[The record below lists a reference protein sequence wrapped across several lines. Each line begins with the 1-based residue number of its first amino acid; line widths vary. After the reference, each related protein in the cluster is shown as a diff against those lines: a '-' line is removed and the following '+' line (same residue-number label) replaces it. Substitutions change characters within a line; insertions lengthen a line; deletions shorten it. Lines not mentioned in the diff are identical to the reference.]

1 MFTKGPITRPL
12 KLFCP
17 ILAVLLAPGGIQAQE
32 KTDVQPGA
40 LKQILD
46 RLDRLEHENHD
57 LADEV
62 HALRTELAAARSQPA
77 QKQPAEAETAQGQT
91 ATPSPLP
98 EAPPPEAPLEE
109 RVQVAE
115 QRAADLSQEKVEA
128 SQRFPISLT
137 GMVLFNAFLNGK
149 NAGGAENPTYASAV
163 SGPATN
169 GATIAQTV
177 LGLRYESPRALW
189 GAQVNGSVFFDFYGG
204 DGTSLD
210 HTARLRTAAIQLDW
224 TNTSVMVGQD
234 KPLIA
239 PRDPFSL
246 AQVGVS
252 AFTGAGNLWLWSP
265 QAKVEERFKLGDN
278 SGLRAQIGLY
288 EMGGTYT
295 YTESTSYPNSVVE
308 SSAGPALE
316 GRFEFW
322 HRFGEHTRIELAPGF
337 HTAQTTEDGV
347 SVPSRLFSFDWFAN
361 PWEKIEF
368 TGTFYDGENI
378 AGLGTIGPGYFVV
391 GPAQVRPVQAMG
403 GWAQLAWLA
412 TPKLT
417 FHLIAGQ
424 HNNQESEVS
433 EGLIY
438 KNQGYAANL
447 VYRLAP
453 NVLFSLEGM
462 QVRTSWVGSSGTRLN
477 NHYDLGVA
485 YLF

>member
-1 MFTKGPITRPL
+1 M
-12 KLFCP
+12 
-17 ILAVLLAPGGIQAQE
+17 
-32 KTDVQPGA
+32 
-40 LKQILD
+40 
-46 RLDRLEHENHD
+46 
-57 LADEV
+57 
-62 HALRTELAAARSQPA
+62 
-77 QKQPAEAETAQGQT
+77 
-91 ATPSPLP
+91 
-98 EAPPPEAPLEE
+98 
-109 RVQVAE
+109 QVAE
-115 QRAADLSQEKVEA
+115 QRTADLSQEKVEA

-149 NAGGAENPTYASAV
+149 NSAGYEDPTVASAA
-163 SGPATN
+163 SGYATN

-177 LGLRYESPRALW
+177 LGLRYESPKALW
-189 GAQVNGSVFFDFYGG
+189 GAAVNGSAFFDFYGG

-239 PRDPFSL
+239 PRDPYSL

-252 AFTGAGNLWLWSP
+252 PFTAAGNLWLWSP
-265 QAKVEERFKLGDN
+265 EAKVEERFKFGND

-288 EMGGTYT
+288 EMGGTYAVV
-295 YTESTSYPNSVVE
+295 PNTGYFDN
-308 SSAGPALE
+308 SAELRSGPALE

-337 HTAQTTEDGV
+337 HVAQTTESGV

-368 TGTFYDGENI
+368 TGAFYSGENI
-378 AGLGTIGPGYFVV
+378 AGLGTIGPGYFGL
-391 GPAQVRPVQAMG
+391 GPLVRPVQSIG

-424 HNNQESEVS
+424 HNNQASEVS

-447 VYRLAP
+447 IYRLAP
-453 NVLFSLEGM
+453 NVLFSLEAM
-462 QVRTSWVGSSGTRLN
+462 QLRTSYVATGTRLN

>member
-1 MFTKGPITRPL
+1 MSNNRPITRPL
-12 KLFCP
+12 KTFCP
-17 ILAVLLAPGGIQAQE
+17 ILAVLLTTSGIQAQE
-32 KTDVQPGA
+32 KTDLQ
-40 LKQILD
+40 QILQ
-46 RLDRLEHENHD
+46 RLDRLEEENHK

-62 HALRTELAAARSQPA
+62 HALRTELAAAKEP
-77 QKQPAEAETAQGQT
+77 AQGQV
-91 ATPSPLP
+91 AQS
-98 EAPPPEAPLEE
+98 ASPPEAPLEE

-115 QRAADLSQEKVEA
+115 QRTADLSQEKVEA

-149 NAGGAENPTYASAV
+149 YSAGYEDPTVASAA
-163 SGPATN
+163 SGFATN

-177 LGLRYESPRALW
+177 LGLRYESPKALW
-189 GAQVNGSVFFDFYGG
+189 GAAVNGSVFFDFYAG

-210 HTARLRTAAIQLDW
+210 HAARLRTAAIQLDW

-252 AFTGAGNLWLWSP
+252 PFTAAGNLWLWSP
-265 QAKVEERFKLGDN
+265 QAKVEERFKLGND
-278 SGLRAQIGLY
+278 SGVRAQIGLY
-288 EMGGTYT
+288 EMGGTYNVIPST
-295 YTESTSYPNSVVE
+295 NYFDNSPESRS
-308 SSAGPALE
+308 GPALE

-337 HTAQTTEDGV
+337 HTAQTTEGGV

-368 TGTFYDGENI
+368 TGAFYRGENI
-378 AGLGTIGPGYFVV
+378 AGLGTIGPGYFGL
-391 GPAQVRPVQAMG
+391 GPLVRPVQSIG

-424 HNNQESEVS
+424 HNNQASEVS
-433 EGLIY
+433 DGLIY

-447 VYRLAP
+447 IYRLAP
-453 NVLFSLEGM
+453 NVLFSLEVM
-462 QVRTSWVGSSGTRLN
+462 QLRTSYVATGTRLN

>member
-1 MFTKGPITRPL
+1 MFTNRRLT
-12 KLFCP
+12 
-17 ILAVLLAPGGIQAQE
+17 LLTLLLISPGIRAQE
-32 KTDVQPGA
+32 KPDLQQGA
-40 LKQILD
+40 LQQILQ
-46 RLDRLEHENHD
+46 RLDHLEEENHK

-62 HALRTELAAARSQPA
+62 HALRTELVAARGQPTETQPA
-77 QKQPAEAETAQGQT
+77 GAQSAQAQPAEA
-91 ATPSPLP
+91 PP
-98 EAPPPEAPLEE
+98 PPPEAPLEE

-115 QRAADLSQEKVEA
+115 QRVADLSQEKVQA
-128 SQRFPISLT
+128 SGRFPISLT

-149 NAGGAENPTYASAV
+149 NAAGDENPTTASAS
-163 SGPATN
+163 SGPSTN

-177 LGLRYESPRALW
+177 LGLRFESPKALW
-189 GAQVNGSVFFDFYGG
+189 GAEVNGSVFFDFYGG

-210 HTARLRTAAIQLDW
+210 HAARLRTADIRFDW
-224 TNTSVMVGQD
+224 ANTSVMLGQD

-252 AFTGAGNLWLWSP
+252 PFTAAGNLWLWSP
-265 QAKVEERFKLGDN
+265 QVKVEERFKFGDD

-295 YTESTSYPNSVVE
+295 DNANYSSGDVE

-322 HRFGEHTRIELAPGF
+322 HRFGEHTRLELAPGF
-337 HTAQTTEDGV
+337 HTAQTTENGV

-368 TGTFYDGENI
+368 TGAFYDGENI
-378 AGLGTIGPGYFVV
+378 AGLGTIGPGYFVL
-391 GPAQVRPVQAMG
+391 GPLVRPVQSIG
-403 GWAQLAWLA
+403 GWTQLAWLA

-424 HNNQESEVS
+424 HNNQASEVS

-438 KNQGYAANL
+438 KNQGYAANV

-453 NVLFSLEGM
+453 NVLLSLEGM
-462 QVRTSWVGSSGTRLN
+462 QLRTSYVGSGTRLN

>member
-1 MFTKGPITRPL
+1 MFNKRPL
-12 KLFCP
+12 IGLFKLFCP
-17 ILAVLLAPGGIQAQE
+17 ILTGLLVPGAIRAQE
-32 KTDVQPGA
+32 QTELQ
-40 LKQILD
+40 QILQ
-46 RLDRLEHENHD
+46 RLDRLEQENRQ

-62 HALRTELAAARSQPA
+62 HALRTELAAAGGHAPETQAPPA
-77 QKQPAEAETAQGQT
+77 PP
-91 ATPSPLP
+91 ATPFD
-98 EAPPPEAPLEE
+98 E

-115 QRAADLSQEKVEA
+115 QRVADLSQEKVEA
-128 SQRFPISLT
+128 SQRFPVSLT

-149 NAGGAENPTYASAV
+149 GAAGEEDPTVASTGAAT
-163 SGPATN
+163 TN
-169 GATIAQTV
+169 GATVAQTV
-177 LGLRYESPRALW
+177 LGLRFESPKALW
-189 GAQVNGSVFFDFYGG
+189 GAAVNGSVFFDFWGG
-204 DGTSLD
+204 GGTPGD
-210 HTARLRTAAIQLDW
+210 FTARLRTADIQLDW

-239 PRDPFSL
+239 PRNPFSL

-252 AFTGAGNLWLWSP
+252 PFTDAGNLWLWSP
-265 QAKVEERFKLGDN
+265 QARVEERFKFGDD

-288 EMGGTYT
+288 QMGGT
-295 YTESTSYPNSVVE
+295 EDQAIYPNPNVS

-322 HRFGEHTRIELAPGF
+322 HKFGEHTRIELAPGF
-337 HTAQTTEDGV
+337 HTAQTTTTGV

-368 TGTFYDGENI
+368 TGAYYDGENI
-378 AGLGTIGPGYFVV
+378 AGLGTVGPGYFVV
-391 GPAQVRPVQAMG
+391 RPGLLRPVPSMG

-424 HNNQESEVS
+424 HNNQASEVYQ
-433 EGLIY
+433 GLIY

-462 QVRTSWVGSSGTRLN
+462 QLRTSYVDRGTRLN

>member
-1 MFTKGPITRPL
+1 MFNKRPL
-12 KLFCP
+12 KCLYP
-17 ILAVLLAPGGIQAQE
+17 ILALALVPPLLRAQD
-32 KTDVQPGA
+32 KTELQ
-40 LKQILD
+40 QILE
-46 RLDRLEHENHD
+46 RLDRLEQENHQ

-62 HALRTELAAARSQPA
+62 HALRTELAAAKGQPPD
-77 QKQPAEAETAQGQT
+77 KQPEAAQAAQ
-91 ATPSPLP
+91 A
-98 EAPPPEAPLEE
+98 APPAPAAPLDE

-115 QRAADLSQEKVEA
+115 QRVSDLSQEKVEA

-137 GMVLFNAFLNGK
+137 GMVLFNTFLNSK
-149 NAGGAENPTYASAV
+149 NAAGDEDPVAASAT

-169 GATIAQTV
+169 GATLAQTV
-177 LGLRYESPRALW
+177 LGLRYQSPNALW
-189 GAQVNGSVFFDFYGG
+189 GAAVSGSVFFDFYGG
-204 DGTSLD
+204 DGTSLYQI
-210 HTARLRTAAIQLDW
+210 ARLRTAGIQLDW

-239 PRDPFSL
+239 SRDPFSL

-252 AFTGAGNLWLWSP
+252 PFTAAGNLWLWSP
-265 QAKVEERFKLGDN
+265 QARIEERFKLGDD
-278 SGLRAQIGLY
+278 SGLRAQLGLY
-288 EMGGTYT
+288 EMGGTYAENT
-295 YTESTSYPNSVVE
+295 GYAGGSPTL
-308 SSAGPALE
+308 SAGPALE

-322 HRFGEHTRIELAPGF
+322 HKFGEHTRIELAPGF
-337 HTAQTTEDGV
+337 HTAQTAENGV

-368 TGTFYDGENI
+368 TGAFYRGENI
-378 AGLGTIGPGYFVV
+378 AGLGTIGPGYFIL
-391 GPAQVRPVQAMG
+391 GPTLVRPVQSIG

-417 FHLIAGQ
+417 FNLIAGQ
-424 HNNQESEVS
+424 HNNQASEVS
-433 EGLIY
+433 DGLIY

-447 VYRLAP
+447 VYHLAP

-462 QVRTSWVGSSGTRLN
+462 QLRTSYVGMGTRLN

>member
-1 MFTKGPITRPL
+1 MSTKCPLARPV
-12 KLFCP
+12 KMFCP
-17 ILAVLLAPGGIQAQE
+17 ILAILLAPPGIRAQE
-32 KTDVQPGA
+32 KPDSQPV
-40 LKQILD
+40 LLQQIID
-46 RLDRLEHENHD
+46 RLDRLEQENHQ

-62 HALRTELAAARSQPA
+62 HSLRTELAAAKGQA
-77 QKQPAEAETAQGQT
+77 TAEAQPVQAQPGQT
-91 ATPSPLP
+91 
-98 EAPPPEAPLEE
+98 PPPLDE

-115 QRAADLSQEKVEA
+115 QRVADLSQEKVEA
-128 SQRFPISLT
+128 SQRFPISIT

-149 NAGGAENPTYASAV
+149 NAAGDEDPTVV
-163 SGPATN
+163 SPSSGQTTN
-169 GATIAQTV
+169 GATVAQTV
-177 LGLRYESPRALW
+177 LGLRYESPKALW
-189 GAQVNGSVFFDFYGG
+189 GAAVNGSVFFDFYGG
-204 DGTSLD
+204 DTTSLG
-210 HTARLRTAAIQLDW
+210 HMARLRTADIQLDW

-252 AFTGAGNLWLWSP
+252 PFTDAGNLWLWSP
-265 QAKVEERFKLGDN
+265 QARVEQRFKFSDD
-278 SGLRAQIGLY
+278 SGLRAQLGIY
-288 EMGGTYT
+288 EMGASYMQSPI
-295 YTESTSYPNSVVE
+295 YSSTAE
-308 SSAGPALE
+308 SSAGPAVE

-322 HRFGEHTRIELAPGF
+322 HKFGEHTRIELAPGF
-337 HTAQTTEDGV
+337 HTAQTTEYGA

-368 TGTFYDGENI
+368 TGTFYDGEDV
-378 AGLGTIGPGYFVV
+378 AGLGAIGPGYFVLRPTV
-391 GPAQVRPVQAMG
+391 IRPVQSMG

-424 HNNQESEVS
+424 QSNQASEVS
-433 EGLIY
+433 EAMIY
-438 KNQGYAANL
+438 KNQGYAANM

-462 QVRTSWVGSSGTRLN
+462 QLRTSYMGRGTRLN

>member
-1 MFTKGPITRPL
+1 MFTNRPL
-12 KLFCP
+12 ARLLKGVVPVLT
-17 ILAVLLAPGGIQAQE
+17 LLLAPSGVRAQN
-32 KTDVQPGA
+32 KTDLQ
-40 LKQILD
+40 QILQ
-46 RLDRLEHENHD
+46 RLDRLEEENHK
-57 LADEV
+57 LTDEV
-62 HALRTELAAARSQPA
+62 HALRMEFAAA
-77 QKQPAEAETAQGQT
+77 KGMGQPAESPPARRALTAEPG
-91 ATPSPLP
+91 P
-98 EAPPPEAPLEE
+98 APAPLDE
-109 RVQVAE
+109 RVAVVE
-115 QRAADLSQEKVEA
+115 QRVSDLSQEKVEA

-137 GMVLFNAFLNGK
+137 GMMLFNGFLNGK
-149 NAGGAENPTYASAV
+149 NAAGNENPTYVSAA
-163 SGPATN
+163 SGPSTN
-169 GATIAQTV
+169 GATVAQTI
-177 LGLRYESPRALW
+177 LGLRYESPKALW
-189 GAQVNGSVFFDFYGG
+189 GAAVNGSVFFDFYGG

-210 HTARLRTAAIQLDW
+210 HIARLRTADIQFDW
-224 TNTSVMVGQD
+224 TNTSVTVGQD
-234 KPLIA
+234 KPLVA

-252 AFTGAGNLWLWSP
+252 SFTAAGNLWLWSP
-265 QAKVEERFKLGDN
+265 QAKVEQRFQFGD
-278 SGLRAQIGLY
+278 STGLRAQLGLY
-288 EMGGTYT
+288 EMGGTYA
-295 YTESTSYPNSVVE
+295 ENGSYPNGYVE

-322 HRFGEHTRIELAPGF
+322 HKFGENTRIELAPGF
-337 HTAQTTEDGV
+337 HTAQTSENGI

-368 TGTFYDGENI
+368 SGTFYRGENI
-378 AGLGTIGPGYFVV
+378 AGLGTIGPGYFIV
-391 GPAQVRPVQAMG
+391 GRTLIRPVQSIG
-403 GWAQLAWLA
+403 GWAQIAWLA

-424 HNNQESEVS
+424 HNNQASEVS

-462 QVRTSWVGSSGTRLN
+462 QLRTSYLGSGTRLN

>member
-1 MFTKGPITRPL
+1 MFTKRRLTL
-12 KLFCP
+12 LT
-17 ILAVLLAPGGIQAQE
+17 LLLASPAIRAQD
-32 KTDVQPGA
+32 KTDLQ
-40 LKQILD
+40 QILQ
-46 RLDRLEHENHD
+46 RLDRLEQENHQ

-62 HALRTELAAARSQPA
+62 HALRTELAAARVQPGEA
-77 QKQPAEAETAQGQT
+77 QPTEKQPAAAQTAQAQ
-91 ATPSPLP
+91 
-98 EAPPPEAPLEE
+98 PPEAPIQE

-115 QRAADLSQEKVEA
+115 QRVADLSQEKVEA
-128 SQRFPISLT
+128 SERFPISLT

-149 NAGGAENPTYASAV
+149 NAAGDQDPTIASAT

-177 LGLRYESPRALW
+177 LGLRYQSPKALW
-189 GAQVNGSVFFDFYGG
+189 GAAVSGSVFFDFYGG

-210 HTARLRTAAIQLDW
+210 HTARLRTADIQLDW
-224 TNTSVMVGQD
+224 ANTSVMVGQD

-239 PRDPFSL
+239 PRDPSSL

-252 AFTGAGNLWLWSP
+252 PFTGAGNLWLWSP
-265 QAKVEERFKLGDN
+265 QVKVEQRFKFGDN
-278 SGLRAQIGLY
+278 SGLRAQLGLY

-295 YTESTSYPNSVVE
+295 YTDSTNYFSGSD
-308 SSAGPALE
+308 SHSGPALE

-322 HRFGEHTRIELAPGF
+322 HKFGEHTRIELAPGF
-337 HTAQTTEDGV
+337 HTAQTRDDGV

-378 AGLGTIGPGYFVV
+378 TGLGTIGPGYFDL
-391 GPAQVRPVQAMG
+391 GPALVKPVQSMG

-424 HNNQESEVS
+424 HNNQASEVY

-462 QVRTSWVGSSGTRLN
+462 QLRTSYVGSGTRLN

>member
-1 MFTKGPITRPL
+1 MFNKRPL
-12 KLFCP
+12 TMLCS
-17 ILAVLLAPGGIQAQE
+17 ILAVLLVPLLLRAQD
-32 KTDVQPGA
+32 KTELQ
-40 LKQILD
+40 QILD
-46 RLDRLEHENHD
+46 RLDRLEQENHQ

-62 HALRTELAAARSQPA
+62 HALRTELAAARGQTTTQQPA
-77 QKQPAEAETAQGQT
+77 QAQESQS
-91 ATPSPLP
+91 PST
-98 EAPPPEAPLEE
+98 APPPATAAPLEE
-109 RVQVAE
+109 RVPVVE
-115 QRAADLSQEKVEA
+115 QRVADLSQEKVEA
-128 SQRFPISLT
+128 SQRFPISFT

-149 NAGGAENPTYASAV
+149 NAAGDADPTTVSAT
-163 SGPATN
+163 SGQATN
-169 GATIAQTV
+169 GATVGQTT
-177 LGLRYESPRALW
+177 LGLRYESPKALW
-189 GAQVNGSVFFDFYGG
+189 GAAVNGSVFFDFYGG
-204 DGTSLD
+204 DGTSLG
-210 HTARLRTAAIQLDW
+210 HIARLRTADIQLDW

-252 AFTGAGNLWLWSP
+252 PFTAAGNLWLWSP
-265 QAKVEERFKLGDN
+265 QARVEQRFKLGDN
-278 SGLRAQIGLY
+278 TGLRAQLGLY
-288 EMGGTYT
+288 EMGG
-295 YTESTSYPNSVVE
+295 SYASNPGYSSGYQE

-368 TGTFYDGENI
+368 SGAFYDGENI

-391 GPAQVRPVQAMG
+391 GPGLVRSVPSIG
-403 GWAQLAWLA
+403 GWTQLAWLA

-424 HNNQESEVS
+424 HNNQAPDVA

-453 NVLFSLEGM
+453 NVLLSLEGM
-462 QVRTSWVGSSGTRLN
+462 QLRTSYLGSGTRLN

>member
-1 MFTKGPITRPL
+1 MFTKRHLTRSV
-12 KLFCP
+12 KVVCP
-17 ILAVLLAPGGIQAQE
+17 IFTLLLAPPGIRAQE
-32 KTDVQPGA
+32 KTDLQ
-40 LKQILD
+40 QILD
-46 RLDRLEHENHD
+46 RLDRLEEENHK

-62 HALRTELAAARSQPA
+62 HALRTELAAARGQPEE
-77 QKQPAEAETAQGQT
+77 KQPAA
-91 ATPSPLP
+91 
-98 EAPPPEAPLEE
+98 APPIDE

-115 QRAADLSQEKVEA
+115 QRVTDLSQEKVEA

-149 NAGGAENPTYASAV
+149 NAAGDENPTSASAT
-163 SGPATN
+163 SGPNTD

-177 LGLRYESPRALW
+177 LGLRFQSPKALW

-210 HTARLRTAAIQLDW
+210 HIARLRTADIQFDW
-224 TNTSVMVGQD
+224 ANTSVMVGQD

-252 AFTGAGNLWLWSP
+252 PFTATGNLWLWSP
-265 QAKVEERFKLGDN
+265 QVKVEERFKFGDD
-278 SGLRAQIGLY
+278 SGLRAQLGVY

-295 YTESTSYPNSVVE
+295 ESANYSSGLVE

-322 HRFGEHTRIELAPGF
+322 HKFGEHTRIELAPGF

-368 TGTFYDGENI
+368 TGAFYSGENI
-378 AGLGTIGPGYFVV
+378 ADLGTIGPGYFMLR
-391 GPAQVRPVQAMG
+391 PALVRPVQSIG

-424 HNNQESEVS
+424 HNNQASEVS

-462 QVRTSWVGSSGTRLN
+462 QVRTSYVGSGTRLN

>member
-1 MFTKGPITRPL
+1 MFTKSPLTRSISL
-12 KLFCP
+12 ICP
-17 ILAVLLAPGGIQAQE
+17 ILTLLLAPPVTRAQE
-32 KTDVQPGA
+32 KTEREPSE
-40 LKQILD
+40 LKQILQ
-46 RLDRLEHENHD
+46 RLDRLEQENRK
-57 LADEV
+57 LVDEV
-62 HALRTELAAARSQPA
+62 HALRTELAAGKPAEAQPA
-77 QKQPAEAETAQGQT
+77 QARAAEAPP
-91 ATPSPLP
+91 PSVAL
-98 EAPPPEAPLEE
+98 APPEAPLDE

-115 QRAADLSQEKVEA
+115 QRVTDLSQEKVES
-128 SQRFPISLT
+128 SQRFPISLA

-149 NAGGAENPTYASAV
+149 NTGGDENPTTASAN
-163 SGPATN
+163 SRSTTN

-177 LGLRYESPRALW
+177 LGLRFDSPKALW
-189 GAQVNGSVFFDFYGG
+189 GAQVNGSIFFDFYGG

-210 HTARLRTAAIQLDW
+210 HTARLRTADIQFNW
-224 TNTSVMVGQD
+224 ANTSVMVGQD

-252 AFTGAGNLWLWSP
+252 PFTGAGNLWLWSP
-265 QAKVEERFKLGDN
+265 QAKLEERFKFGAD
-278 SGLRAQIGLY
+278 SGLRAQLGLF
-288 EMGGTYT
+288 EMGGTYLTQT
-295 YTESTSYPNSVVE
+295 YTENTGYLNTSVE

-322 HRFGEHTRIELAPGF
+322 HKFGEHTRIELAPGF
-337 HTAQTTEDGV
+337 HTAQTTENGV
-347 SVPSRLFSFDWFAN
+347 SVPSRLFSFDWFVN

-368 TGTFYDGENI
+368 TGAFYDGENI
-378 AGLGTIGPGYFVV
+378 AGLGTIGPGYFVL
-391 GPAQVRPVQAMG
+391 GPATVKAVQSIG
-403 GWAQLAWLA
+403 GWSQLAWLA

-424 HNNQESEVS
+424 HNNQASEVS

-453 NVLFSLEGM
+453 NVLFSLEAM
-462 QVRTSWVGSSGTRLN
+462 QTRTSYVGLGTRLN

>member
-1 MFTKGPITRPL
+1 MFTKGRLTL
-12 KLFCP
+12 LT
-17 ILAVLLAPGGIQAQE
+17 LLLASPAVRAQE
-32 KTDVQPGA
+32 NTDLQQGT
-40 LKQILD
+40 LEQILQ
-46 RLDRLEHENHD
+46 RLDRLEQENHK

-62 HALRTELAAARSQPA
+62 HALRTELAAAKGPAQGQPA
-77 QKQPAEAETAQGQT
+77 QVQPADA
-91 ATPSPLP
+91 P
-98 EAPPPEAPLEE
+98 PPPEAPLEE

-137 GMVLFNAFLNGK
+137 GMLLFNAFLNGK
-149 NAGGAENPTYASAV
+149 NAAGAENPTSAAAT
-163 SGPATN
+163 SGPTTD
-169 GATIAQTV
+169 GASIAQTV
-177 LGLRYESPRALW
+177 LGLRFESPKALW
-189 GAQVNGSVFFDFYGG
+189 GAEVNGSVFFDFYGG
-204 DGTSLD
+204 SGTSLD
-210 HTARLRTAAIQLDW
+210 HTARLRTADIQFDW
-224 TNTSVMVGQD
+224 ANTSVMVGQD

-246 AQVGVS
+246 AQVEVS
-252 AFTGAGNLWLWSP
+252 PFTAAGNLWLWSP
-265 QAKVEERFKLGDN
+265 QVKVEERFQFGDD
-278 SGLRAQIGLY
+278 SGLRAQLGVY
-288 EMGGTYT
+288 EMGGTYASSENT
-295 YTESTSYPNSVVE
+295 IYPSSVE

-322 HRFGEHTRIELAPGF
+322 HKFGEHTRIELAPGF
-337 HTAQTTEDGV
+337 HTAQTTENGA
-347 SVPSRLFSFDWFAN
+347 SVPSRLFSFDWFSN

-368 TGTFYDGENI
+368 TGAFYNGENI

-391 GPAQVRPVQAMG
+391 GSMLVRPVQSIG
-403 GWAQLAWLA
+403 GWAQLGWPA

-424 HNNQESEVS
+424 HNNQASEVS

-453 NVLFSLEGM
+453 NVLISLEGM
-462 QVRTSWVGSSGTRLN
+462 QLRTSYVGSGTRLN

>member
-1 MFTKGPITRPL
+1 MFTKRPFTRL
-12 KLFCP
+12 VNTICP
-17 ILAVLLAPGGIQAQE
+17 ILAALLAPSGIQAQE
-32 KTDVQPGA
+32 KTDLPPIA
-40 LKQILD
+40 LQQIID
-46 RLDRLEHENHD
+46 RLDRLEQENHN

-62 HALRTELAAARSQPA
+62 HALRTELAAAR
-77 QKQPAEAETAQGQT
+77 GQAPPSPS
-91 ATPSPLP
+91 ATPP
-98 EAPPPEAPLEE
+98 APTAPLEE

-128 SQRFPISLT
+128 SQRFPVSLT

-149 NAGGAENPTYASAV
+149 NAAGEEDPTSVYPS
-163 SGPATN
+163 SGQTTN
-169 GATIAQTV
+169 GATLAQTV
-177 LGLRYESPRALW
+177 LGLRYDSPKALW
-189 GAQVNGSVFFDFYGG
+189 GAAVNGSVFFDFYGG
-204 DGTSLD
+204 NGTSLD
-210 HTARLRTAAIQLDW
+210 LVARLRTADIQLDW
-224 TNTSVMVGQD
+224 ANTSVIVGQD

-252 AFTGAGNLWLWSP
+252 PFTAAGNLWLWSP
-265 QAKVEERFKLGDN
+265 QARVEERFKLGDD
-278 SGLRAQIGLY
+278 SGIRAQLSLY
-288 EMGGTYT
+288 EMGGMYAQ
-295 YTESTSYPNSVVE
+295 YSGYPGSAE
-308 SSAGPALE
+308 SSSGPALE

-322 HRFGEHTRIELAPGF
+322 HKFGERTRIELAPGF
-337 HTAQTTEDGV
+337 HIAQTTEDGV

-361 PWEKIEF
+361 PWEKLEF
-368 TGTFYDGENI
+368 TGAFYNGENI
-378 AGLGTIGPGYFVV
+378 AGLGTIGPGYYAF
-391 GPAQVRPVQAMG
+391 GPAIVRPVQSIG

-424 HNNQESEVS
+424 HNNQASEVAG
-433 EGLIY
+433 GLIY

-462 QVRTSWVGSSGTRLN
+462 QLRTSYVGSGTRLN

>member
-1 MFTKGPITRPL
+1 MFTKRFLPLSMKVVCPVITL
-12 KLFCP
+12 
-17 ILAVLLAPGGIQAQE
+17 LLASPGIRAQE
-32 KTDVQPGA
+32 KTELQ
-40 LKQILD
+40 QILD
-46 RLDRLEHENHD
+46 RLDRLEQENHK

-62 HALRTELAAARSQPA
+62 HALRTELAAARTLPA
-77 QKQPAEAETAQGQT
+77 GAQTAET
-91 ATPSPLP
+91 P
-98 EAPPPEAPLEE
+98 PPPEAPLEE

-137 GMVLFNAFLNGK
+137 GMLLFNAFLNGK
-149 NAGGAENPTYASAV
+149 NAAGNENPTTVSAT

-177 LGLRYESPRALW
+177 LGLRFESPKALW

-210 HTARLRTAAIQLDW
+210 HSARLRTADIQFDW
-224 TNTSVMVGQD
+224 ANTSVMVGQD

-246 AQVGVS
+246 AQVEVS
-252 AFTGAGNLWLWSP
+252 PFTAAGNLWLWSP
-265 QAKVEERFKLGDN
+265 QVKVEERFKFGDD
-278 SGLRAQIGLY
+278 SGLRAQLGVY
-288 EMGGTYT
+288 EMGGTYMSET
-295 YTESTSYPNSVVE
+295 YSDSTIYSNSRVE

-322 HRFGEHTRIELAPGF
+322 HKFGERKRIELAPGF
-337 HTAQTTEDGV
+337 HTAQTTQDGA

-368 TGTFYDGENI
+368 TGAFYSGENI
-378 AGLGTIGPGYFVV
+378 AGLGTIGPGYFVLD
-391 GPAQVRPVQAMG
+391 QTLVRPVQAIG
-403 GWAQLAWLA
+403 GWTQLAWLA
-412 TPKLT
+412 TPKLS

-424 HNNQESEVS
+424 HNNQASEVS

-462 QVRTSWVGSSGTRLN
+462 QLRTSYAGSGTRLN

>member
-1 MFTKGPITRPL
+1 MFTKRPL
-12 KLFCP
+12 KLLCP
-17 ILAVLLAPGGIQAQE
+17 ILSLLLAPPGIRAQE
-32 KTDVQPGA
+32 KTELQ
-40 LKQILD
+40 QILE
-46 RLDRLEHENHD
+46 RLDRLEQENHE

-62 HALRTELAAARSQPA
+62 HALRTELAAARGQGAEKPAEGQPA
-77 QKQPAEAETAQGQT
+77 QSPPGP
-91 ATPSPLP
+91 PSSPT
-98 EAPPPEAPLEE
+98 APLDE

-115 QRAADLSQEKVEA
+115 QRVADLSQEKVEA
-128 SQRFPISLT
+128 SQRFPISFT

-149 NAGGAENPTYASAV
+149 NAGGDENPVVV
-163 SGPATN
+163 SPTSGTTTN
-169 GATIAQTV
+169 GATLAQTM
-177 LGLRYESPRALW
+177 LGLRYESPKALW
-189 GAQVNGSVFFDFYGG
+189 GAAVNGSVFFDFYGG
-204 DGTSLD
+204 DGTSLNQA
-210 HTARLRTAAIQLDW
+210 ARLRTATIQLDW

-252 AFTGAGNLWLWSP
+252 PFTAAGNLWLWSP
-265 QAKVEERFKLGDN
+265 QARVEQRFQFGDN
-278 SGLRAQIGLY
+278 SGIRAQLGLY
-288 EMGGTYT
+288 EMNGMYGQNTM
-295 YTESTSYPNSVVE
+295 YPISVAPL
-308 SSAGPALE
+308 SAGPALE

-322 HRFGEHTRIELAPGF
+322 HKFGERTRIELAPGF
-337 HTAQTTEDGV
+337 HTAQTAENGV
-347 SVPSRLFSFDWFAN
+347 SVPSRLFSFDWFVN

-368 TGTFYDGENI
+368 TGAFYDGENI
-378 AGLGTIGPGYFVV
+378 AGLGTIGPGYFAW
-391 GPAQVRPVQAMG
+391 GPEIVRPVPSIG
-403 GWAQLAWLA
+403 GWTQLAWLA

-424 HNNQESEVS
+424 HNNQASDVAG
-433 EGLIY
+433 GLIY

-462 QVRTSWVGSSGTRLN
+462 QLRTSYMGSGTRLN

>member
-1 MFTKGPITRPL
+1 MFNKRRFTRSIKVAGPI
-12 KLFCP
+12 F
-17 ILAVLLAPGGIQAQE
+17 ILLWTSPEIRAQE
-32 KTDVQPGA
+32 KTDLQ
-40 LKQILD
+40 QILQ
-46 RLDRLEHENHD
+46 RLDRLEQENLK

-62 HALRTELAAARSQPA
+62 HALRTELAAGKPLGQAQPA
-77 QKQPAEAETAQGQT
+77 QAQAAQ
-91 ATPSPLP
+91 A
-98 EAPPPEAPLEE
+98 APPPEAPLDE
-109 RVQVAE
+109 RVQVTE
-115 QRAADLSQEKVEA
+115 QRVADISQEKVES

-149 NAGGAENPTYASAV
+149 NTGGDENPTAASANPG
-163 SGPATN
+163 STTN

-177 LGLRYESPRALW
+177 LGLRFDSPKALW

-204 DGTSLD
+204 DSTSLD
-210 HTARLRTAAIQLDW
+210 HTARLRTADIQFDW
-224 TNTSVMVGQD
+224 ANTSIMVGQD
-234 KPLIA
+234 KPLIS

-252 AFTGAGNLWLWSP
+252 PFTGAGNLWLWSP
-265 QAKVEERFKLGDN
+265 QAKVEERFKFGAD
-278 SGLRAQIGLY
+278 SGLRAQLGLF
-288 EMGGTYT
+288 EMGGTYLTQT
-295 YTESTSYPNSVVE
+295 YAENAGYPSSSVEST
-308 SSAGPALE
+308 AGPALE

-322 HRFGEHTRIELAPGF
+322 HKFGEHSRIEFAPGF
-337 HTAQTTEDGV
+337 HTAETTENGV

-368 TGTFYDGENI
+368 TGAFYDGENI
-378 AGLGTIGPGYFVV
+378 AGLGTIGPGYFVL
-391 GPAQVRPVQAMG
+391 GPTTVRAVQSIG
-403 GWAQLAWLA
+403 GWSQLAWLA
-412 TPKLT
+412 APKLT

-424 HNNQESEVS
+424 HNNQASEVP

-462 QVRTSWVGSSGTRLN
+462 QLRTSYMGLGTRLN
-477 NHYDLGVA
+477 NHFDLGVA

>member
-1 MFTKGPITRPL
+1 MFNKRPL
-12 KLFCP
+12 KVFSP
-17 ILAVLLAPGGIQAQE
+17 ILALVLVPPLLRAQD
-32 KTDVQPGA
+32 KTELQ
-40 LKQILD
+40 QILD
-46 RLDRLEHENHD
+46 RLDHLEQENHQ

-62 HALRTELAAARSQPA
+62 HALRTELAVAR
-77 QKQPAEAETAQGQT
+77 GQVG
-91 ATPSPLP
+91 PSPA
-98 EAPPPEAPLEE
+98 APTAPAAPLDE

-115 QRAADLSQEKVEA
+115 QRIADLSQEKVEA
-128 SQRFPISLT
+128 SQRFPLSLS

-149 NAGGAENPTYASAV
+149 NAAGDEDPVVASST

-169 GATIAQTV
+169 GATLAQTV
-177 LGLRYESPRALW
+177 LGLRYQSPNALW
-189 GAQVNGSVFFDFYGG
+189 GAAVSGSVFFDFYGG
-204 DGTSLD
+204 SGTSLD
-210 HTARLRTAAIQLDW
+210 QIARLRTADIRLDW
-224 TNTSVMVGQD
+224 ANTSVMVGQD

-252 AFTGAGNLWLWSP
+252 PFTAAGNLWLWSP
-265 QAKVEERFKLGDN
+265 QARVEERFKLGND
-278 SGLRAQIGLY
+278 SGLRAQLGLY
-288 EMGGTYT
+288 EMGGIYAQNTG
-295 YTESTSYPNSVVE
+295 YPASNVG

-322 HRFGEHTRIELAPGF
+322 HRFSEHTRIELAPGF
-337 HTAQTTEDGV
+337 HTAQTTENGF
-347 SVPSRLFSFDWFAN
+347 SVPSRLVSFDWFAN

-368 TGTFYDGENI
+368 TGTFYSGENI
-378 AGLGTIGPGYFVV
+378 AGLGTIGPGYVFL
-391 GPAQVRPVQAMG
+391 GPTLVRPVQSMG

-424 HNNQESEVS
+424 TNNQASDVA

-447 VYRLAP
+447 VYRIAP

-462 QVRTSWVGSSGTRLN
+462 QLRTSYVGSGTRLN